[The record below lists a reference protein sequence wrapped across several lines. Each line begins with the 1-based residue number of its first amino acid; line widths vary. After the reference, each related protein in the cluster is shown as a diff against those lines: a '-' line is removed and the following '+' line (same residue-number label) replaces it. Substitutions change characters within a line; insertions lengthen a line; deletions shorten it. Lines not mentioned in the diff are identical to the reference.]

1 MLRDQPLP
9 VPFLALADHFADAV
23 EPANFP
29 AHVLRFR
36 NRRWSKSIGLD
47 NLDDDAWVNHFARFD
62 PLPGNLQRPLAMRYH
77 GHQFGTYNPQLGDG
91 RGFLYAQVRNAAGN
105 LFDLGTKGSGQ
116 TPWSRQ
122 GDGRLTLKG
131 GVREILAA
139 TYLETL
145 GVHTSKA
152 FSLVE
157 TGEQLAR
164 NDEPSPTRGS
174 VLVRLSESHIRFGT
188 FQRCAY
194 LDDSEGLA
202 RLVDY
207 CVAEF
212 HPDADAPDMAAKA
225 VNLLTAITRAT
236 AAMIGQWMA
245 AGFVHGVMNTDNFN
259 VTGETFDFGPWR
271 FLPVSDP
278 NFTAAYF
285 DQNGLYSFGRQPTQ
299 GAWALQQLASALLP
313 LAEAEDLARGLAPYE
328 ATYQQSFAAHTHHL
342 LGLHGSGDLRGD
354 LTFLQAF
361 YGWMTTSGAAWP
373 QTFFDLYAG
382 EASAARMKASP
393 QAALYQTESFAPVRD
408 FIAAREAT
416 HADRLALP
424 YFQAD
429 TPVTML
435 IEDVESL
442 WAPIA
447 AEDDWSAFEAKL
459 AHLEAARLALAP

>member
-1 MLRDQPLP
+1 MREPPLP

-36 NRRWSKSIGLD
+36 NRRWSEAVGLD
-47 NLDDDAWVNHFARFD
+47 NLEDTQWLHHFVRFA
-62 PLPGNLQRPLAMRYH
+62 PLPGNLPRPLAMRYH

-91 RGFLYAQVRNAAGN
+91 RGFLYAQVRGEDGQ

-116 TPWSRQ
+116 TPWSRA

-157 TGEQLAR
+157 TGEQLHR
-164 NDEPSPTRGS
+164 NDEPSPTRGA

-194 LDDSEGLA
+194 LDDTEGLA

-207 CVAEF
+207 CVAQF
-212 HPDADAPDMAAKA
+212 HPEADAPGMAAKA

-313 LAEAEDLARGLAPYE
+313 LADAEDLAKGLAPYE
-328 ATYQQSFAAHTHHL
+328 AAYQQSFVAHTHHL
-342 LGLHGSGDLRGD
+342 LGLHSSSDLRAD

-361 YGWMTTSGAAWP
+361 YGWMTSSGAAWP
-373 QTFFDLYAG
+373 QTFFDLYG
-382 EASAARMKASP
+382 GMASAGRMQASP
-393 QAALYQTESFAPVRD
+393 QTALYQTADFSPVRD
-408 FIAAREAT
+408 ALAARAPT

-429 TPVTML
+429 EPVRML
-435 IEDVESL
+435 VEDVEGL
-442 WAPIA
+442 WDPIA
-447 AEDDWSAFEAKL
+447 ADDDWSAFEAKL

>member
-1 MLRDQPLP
+1 MLREPPLP

-36 NRRWSKSIGLD
+36 NRRWSKVVGLD
-47 NLDDDAWVNHFARFD
+47 DLEDTQWLNHFVRFD
-62 PLPGNLQRPLAMRYH
+62 PLPANLPSPLAMRYH

-91 RGFLYAQVRNAAGN
+91 RGFLYAQVRDVDGK

-116 TPWSRQ
+116 TPWSRA

-157 TGEQLAR
+157 TGEQLHR
-164 NDEPSPTRGS
+164 NDEPSPTRGA

-194 LDDSEGLA
+194 LDDTEGLA

-207 CVAEF
+207 CVAQF
-212 HPDADAPDMAAKA
+212 HPEADATDMAVKA

-245 AGFVHGVMNTDNFN
+245 SGFVHGVMNTDNFN

-285 DQNGLYSFGRQPTQ
+285 DENGLYSFGRQPTQ

-313 LAEAEDLARGLAPYE
+313 LADAEDLAKGLAPYE
-328 ATYQQSFAAHTHHL
+328 AAYQQSFAAHTHHL
-342 LGLHGSGDLRGD
+342 LGLHSSGDLRTD
-354 LTFLQAF
+354 LIFLQAF

-373 QTFFDLYAG
+373 QTFFDLYGG
-382 EASAARMKASP
+382 EASADRMNASP
-393 QAALYQTESFAPVRD
+393 QATLYQTDTFSPVRD
-408 FIAAREAT
+408 ALAARAPT

-424 YFQAD
+424 YFQAAE
-429 TPVTML
+429 PVKML
-435 IEDVESL
+435 VEDVEGL
-442 WAPIA
+442 WDPIA
-447 AEDDWSAFEAKL
+447 ADDDWSGFEAKL
-459 AHLEAARLALAP
+459 ALLEAARLALAP

>member
-1 MLRDQPLP
+1 MLREPPLP

-36 NRRWSKSIGLD
+36 NRRWSEAVGLD
-47 NLDDDAWVNHFARFD
+47 NLEDTQWLHHFVRFA
-62 PLPGNLQRPLAMRYH
+62 PLAGNLPSPLAMRYH

-91 RGFLYAQVRNAAGN
+91 RGFLYAQVRGEDGQ

-116 TPWSRQ
+116 TPWSRA

-157 TGEQLAR
+157 TGEQLHR
-164 NDEPSPTRGS
+164 NDEPSPTRGA

-194 LDDSEGLA
+194 LDDTEGLA
-202 RLVDY
+202 CLVDY
-207 CVAEF
+207 CVAQF
-212 HPDADAPDMAAKA
+212 HPEADAPDMAAKA
-225 VNLLTAITRAT
+225 VNLLTAITGAT

-313 LAEAEDLARGLAPYE
+313 LADAEDLAKGLAPYE
-328 ATYQQSFAAHTHHL
+328 AAYQQSFVAHTHHL
-342 LGLHGSGDLRGD
+342 LGLHGSGDLRAD

-361 YGWMTTSGAAWP
+361 YGWMTSSGAAWP
-373 QTFFDLYAG
+373 QTFFDLYG
-382 EASAARMKASP
+382 GMASAGRIQASP
-393 QAALYQTESFAPVRD
+393 QTALYQTADFAPVRD
-408 FIAAREAT
+408 ALAARAPT

-424 YFQAD
+424 YFQAAE
-429 TPVTML
+429 PVKML
-435 IEDVESL
+435 VEDVEGL
-442 WAPIA
+442 WDPIA
-447 AEDDWSAFEAKL
+447 ADDDWSAFEAKL

>member
-1 MLRDQPLP
+1 MLREFPSP
-9 VPFLALADHFADAV
+9 APFLALADHFADAV
-23 EPANFP
+23 EPAHFP
-29 AHVLRFR
+29 SEVLRFR
-36 NRRWSKSIGLD
+36 NRRWANAVGLGD
-47 NLDDDAWVNHFARFD
+47 LDDAQWLSHFSRFES
-62 PLPGNLQRPLAMRYH
+62 LPGNLPQPLAMRYH

-91 RGFLYAQVRNAAGN
+91 RGFLSAQVRDRTGR
-105 LFDLGTKGSGQ
+105 LLDLGTKGSGQ

-157 TGEQLAR
+157 TGEQLHR
-164 NDEPSPTRGS
+164 NDEPSPTRGA

-188 FQRCAY
+188 FQRAAY
-194 LDDSEGLA
+194 LNDREGLVS
-202 RLVDY
+202 LVDY
-207 CVAEF
+207 CVAQF
-212 HPDADAPDMAAKA
+212 HPGADAPDMATKA
-225 VNLLTAITRAT
+225 VNLLGHITRAT
-236 AAMIGQWMA
+236 ASMIGQWMA

-285 DQNGLYSFGRQPTQ
+285 DQNGLYRFGRQPTQ

-313 LAEAEDLARGLAPYE
+313 LAEADDLARGLAPYE
-328 ATYQQSFAAHTHHL
+328 AAYQQAFAAHTHLL
-342 LGLHGSGDLRGD
+342 LGLAGSGDLRND
-354 LTFLQAF
+354 LTFLQGL
-361 YGWMTTSGAAWP
+361 YGWMTTSGASWP
-373 QTFFDLYAG
+373 QTFFDLYGGA
-382 EASAARMKASP
+382 ASEARMKASP
-393 QAALYQTESFAPVRD
+393 QAALYETSDFAPVRD
-408 FIAAREAT
+408 TLAARTPT
-416 HADRLALP
+416 HADRLSHP
-424 YFQAD
+424 YFQAAA
-429 TPVTML
+429 PVVLL

-447 AEDDWSAFEAKL
+447 ERDDWSAFDTKM
-459 AHLEAARLALAP
+459 AHLEAARTALAP

>member
-9 VPFLALADHFADAV
+9 APFLALADRFADAV
-23 EPANFP
+23 EPADFP

-36 NRRWSKSIGLD
+36 NRRWSKSVGLAD
-47 NLDDDAWVNHFARFD
+47 LDDAAWLNHFARFE

-91 RGFLYAQVRNAAGN
+91 RGFLYAQVRNAAGD

-139 TYLETL
+139 TYLEAL

-194 LDDSEGLA
+194 CDDKDGLA

-207 CVAEF
+207 CIAEF
-212 HPDADAPDMAAKA
+212 HPDAEAPEMATKA
-225 VNLLTAITRAT
+225 VNLLTAT

-313 LAEAEDLARGLAPYE
+313 LAEAEDLAKGLAPYE
-328 ATYQQSFAAHTHHL
+328 AAYQQSFAAHTHHL
-342 LGLHGSGDLRGD
+342 LGLHGSGDLRTD

-361 YGWMTTSGAAWP
+361 YGWMTTSGASWP
-373 QTFFDLYAG
+373 QTFFDLYGG
-382 EASAARMKASP
+382 EASEARMKASP

-408 FIAAREAT
+408 FITAREAT
-416 HADRLALP
+416 HAARLTLP

-447 AEDDWSAFEAKL
+447 AENDWSAFEARL
-459 AHLEAARLALAP
+459 AHLEHARLALAP